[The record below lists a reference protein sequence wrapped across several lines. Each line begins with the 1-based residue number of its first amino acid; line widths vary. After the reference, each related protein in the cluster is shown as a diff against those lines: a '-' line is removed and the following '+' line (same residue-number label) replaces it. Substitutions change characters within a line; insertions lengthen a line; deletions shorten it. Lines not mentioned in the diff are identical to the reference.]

1 MCVSSFHHSLPVL
14 SGGGS
19 RGDFEVGVIRYLYE
33 KGIRPQ
39 ILCGTSVGA
48 INAAKLAEGEAI
60 GNDTQGSAG
69 LAQIW
74 ASLQTN
80 DDMYLNP

>member
-1 MCVSSFHHSLPVL
+1 MLLPIL
-14 SGGGS
+14 LHDYFDCGS
-19 RGDFEVGVIRYLYE
+19 CTSDR
-33 KGIRPQ
+33 IRPQ